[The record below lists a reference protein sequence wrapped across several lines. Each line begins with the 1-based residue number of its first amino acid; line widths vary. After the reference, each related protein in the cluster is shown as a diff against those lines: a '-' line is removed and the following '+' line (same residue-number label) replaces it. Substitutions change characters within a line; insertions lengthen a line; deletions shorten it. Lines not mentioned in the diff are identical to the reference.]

1 MKILSRGY
9 KMLDRYGSHA
19 EYMSWVKGDAGSRQQ
34 AIEKALRK
42 AFSDFIEK
50 REVEVIVFS
59 SMTAFDLAKAII
71 NYPRILKPLLAVCN
85 IAARAI
91 ERDLSIKNLNT
102 YNPKLS
108 DDQAKVI
115 AGYIKPFL
123 PSYLE
128 IPALSQIDKIA
139 FIDKE
144 IRKRKGQ
151 WEKKIIE
158 SLNRFGR
165 LEFHKRMFNVGGEQF
180 ELDAASPKSG
190 DIKVGIDIKR
200 IEARRDI
207 HKRCDEIVNKA
218 TKLKSA
224 FPKTNFGV
232 VVYYPFI
239 EEHVNIQNRLRSGN
253 IDCVVFASDAKES
266 IENAV
271 RMLLSTLG
279 VSKK

>member
-1 MKILSRGY
+1 MPEE
-9 KMLDRYGSHA
+9 YGSHA
-19 EYMSWVKGDAGSRQQ
+19 DYMGWVKADADSRQE
-34 AIEKALRK
+34 AIEDALRK
-42 AFSDFIEK
+42 AFSSFIEK

-59 SMTAFDLAKAII
+59 GMNAFDLAKAII
-71 NYPRILKPLLAVCN
+71 SRPLILKALLAACN

-91 ERDLSIKNLNT
+91 ERDLSIKNVDT
-102 YNPKLS
+102 YSPRLS

-123 PSYLE
+123 PPCME
-128 IPALSQIDKIA
+128 IPALSQIDRVA

-144 IRKRKGQ
+144 IRMGKGR
-151 WEKKIIE
+151 WEKIIIE
-158 SLNRFGR
+158 SLNRFGS
-165 LEFHKRMFNVGGEQF
+165 LQFHKRLFTVETEQF

-190 DIKVGIDIKR
+190 DVEVGIDIKR

-218 TKLKSA
+218 AKLKSA
-224 FPKTNFGV
+224 FPSSKFGAV
-232 VVYYPFI
+232 IYYPFI
-239 EEHVNIQNRLRSGN
+239 EEHINIQNRLRSAN
-253 IDCVVFASDAKES
+253 IEGVVFASEAKES

-279 VSKK
+279 VSRR

>member
-1 MKILSRGY
+1 MSDGY
-9 KMLDRYGSHA
+9 GTHA
-19 EYMSWVKGDAGSRQQ
+19 DYMDWVADDANARQKN
-34 AIEKALRK
+34 IENALRK

-71 NYPRILKPLLAVCN
+71 NHPLILKSLLAACN
-85 IAARAI
+85 IAARSI
-91 ERDLSIKNLNT
+91 ERDLSIKNVDT
-102 YNPKLS
+102 YTPRLS
-108 DDQAKVI
+108 ADQVKVI

-123 PSYLE
+123 PPYLE
-128 IPALSQIDKIA
+128 IPTFSQIDRVA

-144 IRKRKGQ
+144 IRKRKGR
-151 WEKKIIE
+151 WEKKVLE
-158 SLNRFGR
+158 GLNRFGN
-165 LEFHKRMFNVGGEQF
+165 LQFYKRTFITEGEQF
-180 ELDAASPKSG
+180 ELDAASPGSG

-218 TKLKSA
+218 AKLKLA
-224 FPKTNFGV
+224 FPDSKFGA

-239 EEHVNIQNRLRSGN
+239 EEHVNVQNRLRSEN
-253 IDCVVFASDAKES
+253 IEGVVFASEAKES

-271 RMLLSTLG
+271 KMLLPTLG
-279 VSKK
+279 VLRDD

>member
-1 MKILSRGY
+1 MSEG
-9 KMLDRYGSHA
+9 YGSHA
-19 EYMSWVKGDAGSRQQ
+19 DYMSWVKEDADSRQET
-34 AIEKALRK
+34 IENALRG
-42 AFSDFIEK
+42 AFSSFIEK

-59 SMTAFDLAKAII
+59 GMTAFDLAKAII
-71 NYPRILKPLLAVCN
+71 TRPLILKPILAACN

-91 ERDLSIKNLNT
+91 ERDLSIKNVDT
-102 YNPKLS
+102 YNPRLS

-115 AGYIKPFL
+115 GGYIKPFL

-128 IPALSQIDKIA
+128 IPALSRIDRVA

-144 IRKRKGQ
+144 IRKGKGR
-151 WEKKIIE
+151 WEMKIIE
-158 SLNRFGR
+158 SFNRFGSLDFR
-165 LEFHKRMFNVGGEQF
+165 KRMFVIKGEQF

-218 TKLKSA
+218 NKLKSA
-224 FPKTNFGV
+224 FPSSKFGAV
-232 VVYYPFI
+232 IYYPFI
-239 EEHVNIQNRLRSGN
+239 EEHINIQNRLRSDN
-253 IDCVVFASDAKES
+253 IDGVVFASEAEES

-271 RMLLSTLG
+271 RMFLSTLDI
-279 VSKK
+279 SKK